1 METETTLNRSADH
14 GAGPDHTYQDHHSN
28 EHDHDHHHH
37 DHDDDDHDHDHAA
50 GPGEYVRLGVMALII
65 IASLTGWWRSFM
77 DRDWLAFAGTVIGG
91 FPIYKEAWE
100 NLLKRR
106 MTMELSMT
114 IALVAALAIG
124 QFFTAIVIAFFVL
137 FAELLEG
144 YTVGGGRK
152 AIQKLIDA
160 LPRQVTVR
168 RDGREQQLSA
178 DSLTPGETIVIRP
191 GERIPVD
198 GIVVKGASFVDQSS
212 ITGESLP
219 VEKVESAKVFAGTIN
234 KNGVLEVSVERVG
247 RDTTFG
253 KIIQVVEQAE
263 KSKAPVERIADR
275 LAAGLVYFAFG
286 AAVLTFLVTRN
297 LTATIA
303 VIIVAGACGVAAG
316 TPLAIL
322 AGIGSAARRGI
333 IVKGGLYLEKLA
345 EIDTIVLDK
354 TGTLTLG
361 VPEVTGVHVANGIT
375 EETVLLNAAIAEQHS
390 EHPLGEAIVRAA
402 KNRQLSWPQYSDLR
416 YVPGKGLSCRDGA
429 NQITVGTATFLEENG
444 VRIDSSGAALPLLK
458 PGESPVYVARDT
470 TLLGTIS
477 LADRLRS
484 EAIQAITEL
493 NAQGY
498 RTLLL
503 TGDSTDIATTIGQQ
517 LGVEEAKGD
526 LLPEQKLDVI
536 RNLLKGGRKVAMVG
550 DGINDAPAL
559 AEATVGIAMGG
570 GTDVALETADITLM
584 TADLSRLVEVFQI
597 AKRCYRVIMFNFW
610 GTIAVDTMGIA
621 LAFLGLLAPIVA
633 ALIHVGSEL
642 TFILNS
648 ARLFRSGLAK
658 GRNGEWANGRDGERA
673 TGRIDDCHE
682 VA

>member
-14 GAGPDHTYQDHHSN
+14 GDGPGHTYQDHHSN

-37 DHDDDDHDHDHAA
+37 DHDDDHNHAS

-124 QFFTAIVIAFFVL
+124 QFFTALVIAFFVL

-168 RDGREQQLSA
+168 RNGREEQLSA
-178 DSLTPGETIVIRP
+178 DALTLGEIIVIRP

-198 GIVVKGASFVDQSS
+198 GVVVKGTSFVDQSS

-219 VEKVESAKVFAGTIN
+219 VEKVESAKVSAGTIN
-234 KNGVLEVSVERVG
+234 KNGVLEVRVERVG

-333 IVKGGLYLEKLA
+333 IVKGGLYLEKLV

-361 VPEVTGVHVANGIT
+361 VPEVTGVHGVNGLP
-375 EETVLLNAAIAEQHS
+375 EEMVLLNAAIAEQHS

-402 KNRQLSWPQYSDLR
+402 RDQKLSLRQYADLK
-416 YVPGKGLSCRDGA
+416 YVPGKGLSCRDGG
-429 NQITVGTATFLEENG
+429 NRIIVGTATFLEENG
-444 VRIDSSGAALPLLK
+444 VRIDTAAAELQPLK
-458 PGESPVYVARDT
+458 PGESMVYVGRDAT
-470 TLLGTIS
+470 FLGTIS

-484 EAIQAITEL
+484 EAIQTITAL
-493 NAQGY
+493 KAQGY

-503 TGDSTDIATTIGQQ
+503 TGDSADIASTIGQQ
-517 LGVEEAKGD
+517 LGVDEAKGD
-526 LLPEQKLDVI
+526 LSPEQKLKII
-536 RNLLKGGRKVAMVG
+536 RDLLKQGRKVAMVG
-550 DGINDAPAL
+550 DGVNDAPAL

-584 TADLSRLVEVFQI
+584 TADLSRLVEVFGI

-610 GTIAVDTMGIA
+610 GTIAVDTLGIA
-621 LAFLGLLAPIVA
+621 LAFLGVLAPIIA

-648 ARLFRSGLAK
+648 ARLFR
-658 GRNGEWANGRDGERA
+658 RA
-673 TGRIDDCHE
+673 
-682 VA
+682 

>member
-1 METETTLNRSADH
+1 M
-14 GAGPDHTYQDHHSN
+14 
-28 EHDHDHHHH
+28 
-37 DHDDDDHDHDHAA
+37 
-50 GPGEYVRLGVMALII
+50 GVIVV
-65 IASLTGWWRSFM
+65 ASLTGWWRPFM

-114 IALVAALAIG
+114 IALLSALAIG
-124 QFFTAIVIAFFVL
+124 QFFTAMVIAFFVL

-144 YTVGGGRK
+144 YTVGGGRR
-152 AIQKLIDA
+152 AIEKLINA

-168 RDGREQQLSA
+168 RNGQERELRVEELSG
-178 DSLTPGETIVIRP
+178 GEVIVIRP

-198 GIVVKGASFVDQSS
+198 GTVTKGTSYVDQSS

-219 VEKVESAKVFAGTIN
+219 IEKTEQSKVFAGTIN

-263 KSKAPVERIADR
+263 KSKAPVQRIADR
-275 LAAGLVYFAFG
+275 LAAGLVYFALG
-286 AAVLTFLVTRN
+286 AAILTFVVTRN

-345 EIDTIVLDK
+345 DIDTIVLDK
-354 TGTLTLG
+354 TGTLTIG
-361 VPEVTGVHVANGIT
+361 IPEVTGIQAANGAT
-375 EETVLLNAAIAEQHS
+375 ENEVLQNAAIAEQHS
-390 EHPLGEAIVRAA
+390 EHPIGEAIIRKARTA
-402 KNRQLSWPQYSDLR
+402 KLSLREYSDLR
-416 YVPGKGLSCRDGA
+416 YIPGKGLTCLDAGSK
-429 NQITVGTATFLEENG
+429 IVVGTRTLLEENG
-444 VRIDSSGAALPLLK
+444 IRVDTNGDGSFLNATK
-458 PGESPVYVARDT
+458 PGETLVYVGRNKT
-470 TLLGTIS
+470 VLGALS
-477 LADRLRS
+477 VADQLRR
-484 EAIQAITEL
+484 EAIQAVDDL
-493 NAQGY
+493 KRQGY

-503 TGDSTDIATTIGQQ
+503 SGDSSEVAAAIGAQ
-517 LGVEEAKGD
+517 LGVHEAIGN
-526 LLPEQKLDVI
+526 LLPEQKLEKV
-536 RNLLKGGRKVAMVG
+536 RELLQQGRKVAMVG
-550 DGINDAPAL
+550 DGVNDAPAL

-570 GTDVALETADITLM
+570 GTDVALETADVTLM
-584 TADLSRLVEVFQI
+584 TSDLSRLTEVFGI

-610 GTIAVDTMGIA
+610 GTIAVDTLGIG
-621 LAFLGLLAPIVA
+621 LAFFGLLAPIIA

-642 TFILNS
+642 AFILNS
-648 ARLFRSGLAK
+648 ARLFRSSVQG
-658 GRNGEWANGRDGERA
+658 
-673 TGRIDDCHE
+673 
-682 VA
+682 